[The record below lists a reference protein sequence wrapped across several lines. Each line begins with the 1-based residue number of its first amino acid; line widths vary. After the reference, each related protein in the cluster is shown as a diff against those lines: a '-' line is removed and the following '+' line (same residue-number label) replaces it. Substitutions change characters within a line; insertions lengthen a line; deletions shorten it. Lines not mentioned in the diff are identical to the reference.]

1 MLVHHLEKP
10 IRQLDGPLTI
20 YRSSKHGAK
29 TSGSW
34 AKRERAG
41 SDGELT
47 LLKETQTETRESEFD
62 LRSRRCKIEHYHTR
76 VNISAP
82 FNLLGLPFL
91 ST

>member
-1 MLVHHLEKP
+1 MLVHHLEEP

-41 SDGELT
+41 NDGELT
-47 LLKETQTETRESEFD
+47 RLKETQTETREAS
-62 LRSRRCKIEHYHTR
+62 SI
-76 VNISAP
+76 
-82 FNLLGLPFL
+82 
-91 ST
+91 